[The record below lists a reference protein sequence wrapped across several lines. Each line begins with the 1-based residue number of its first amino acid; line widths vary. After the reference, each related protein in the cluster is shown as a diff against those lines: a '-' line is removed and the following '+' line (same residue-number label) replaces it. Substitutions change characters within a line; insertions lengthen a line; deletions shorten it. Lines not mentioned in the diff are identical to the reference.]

1 MFVIDIFSSS
11 LILSALLCLV
21 AGLLSFLSPC
31 VLPILPPYLAY
42 MTGTTVSEI
51 KGNKETLKRSVMLSA
66 ISFSLGLSV
75 VFILLGL
82 AANSMASIF
91 ILFQN
96 ELRIGSGVL
105 IMIFGLHFL
114 GIFRLAFLQKE
125 LRLNIDIKERGNL
138 LPPFFLGLTF
148 AFGWTPCIGPILGSI
163 LAIIAQDVSV
173 FRGLILMIFYS
184 LGLSLPFIGV
194 AYLLIRGVFITRFI
208 SQYSLYIERFTGG
221 FLIIIGLL
229 FLSGFFQLIGFFILE
244 YLPFLSVFG

>member
-1 MFVIDIFSSS
+1 MFEIDIFSSS
-11 LILSALLCLV
+11 IILSALICFV

-42 MTGTTVSEI
+42 MTGTTVSGI
-51 KGNKETLKRSVMLSA
+51 KNNKETIKRSVLLSA
-66 ISFSLGLSV
+66 ISFSIGLSV

-82 AANSMASIF
+82 AANSMASVF

-105 IMIFGLHFL
+105 IMIFGLHFI
-114 GIFRLAFLQKE
+114 GIFRITFLQKE
-125 LRLNIDIKERGNL
+125 LRLNIDIKERGNF

-194 AYLLIRGVFITRFI
+194 AYLLIKGVAITGFIVK
-208 SQYSLYIERFTGG
+208 YSLYIERFTGG
-221 FLIIIGLL
+221 FLLIIGLL
-229 FLSGFFQLIGFFILE
+229 FLSGYFQLIGFFILE

>member
-1 MFVIDIFSSS
+1 MLDIDLFSSSVIFSS
-11 LILSALLCLV
+11 LVCLL
-21 AGLLSFLSPC
+21 AGVLSFLSPC
-31 VLPILPPYLAY
+31 VLPILPPYVAY
-42 MTGTTVSEI
+42 IAGTTIGEI
-51 KGNKETLKRSVMLSA
+51 KNNKDSIKRVILFSA
-66 ISFSLGLSV
+66 ISFSIGLSV

-91 ILFQN
+91 VLFQN

-105 IMIFGLHFL
+105 ITIFGMHFMGL
-114 GIFRLAFLQKE
+114 FRINFLQKE
-125 LRLNIDIKERGNL
+125 LRLNLDIKQRGNF

-163 LAIIAQDVSV
+163 LAIIAQDGSV
-173 FRGLILMIFYS
+173 LRGLVLMTSYS

-194 AYLLIRGVFITRFI
+194 ALLLTRGVIITRVI
-208 SQYSLYIERFTGG
+208 SKYSLYIERFTGV

-229 FLSGFFQLIGFFILE
+229 FLSGSFQLIGFFILE

>member
-1 MFVIDIFSSS
+1 MLDIDLFSSSVIFSS
-11 LILSALLCLV
+11 LVCLL
-21 AGLLSFLSPC
+21 AGVLSFLSPC
-31 VLPILPPYLAY
+31 VLPILPPYVAY
-42 MTGTTVSEI
+42 MAGTTIGEI
-51 KGNKETLKRSVMLSA
+51 KNSKDSIKRVILFSA
-66 ISFSLGLSV
+66 ISFSMGLSV

-105 IMIFGLHFL
+105 ITIFGMHFMGL
-114 GIFRLAFLQKE
+114 FRINFLQKE
-125 LRLNIDIKERGNL
+125 LRLNLDIKKRGNF

-163 LAIIAQDVSV
+163 LAIIAQDGSV
-173 FRGLILMIFYS
+173 LRGLVLMTSYS

-194 AYLLIRGVFITRFI
+194 AFLLTRGVIITQVI
-208 SQYSLYIERFTGG
+208 SKYSLYIERFTGG

-229 FLSGFFQLIGFFILE
+229 FLSGSFQLIGFFILE

>member
-1 MFVIDIFSSS
+1 M
-11 LILSALLCLV
+11 A
-21 AGLLSFLSPC
+21 
-31 VLPILPPYLAY
+31 
-42 MTGTTVSEI
+42 GTTIGEI
-51 KGNKETLKRSVMLSA
+51 KNNKDSIKRVILFSA
-66 ISFSLGLSV
+66 ISFSIGLSV

-105 IMIFGLHFL
+105 ITIFGMHFMGL
-114 GIFRLAFLQKE
+114 FRINFLQKE
-125 LRLNIDIKERGNL
+125 LRLNLDINKRGNF

-163 LAIIAQDVSV
+163 LAIIAQDGSV
-173 FRGLILMIFYS
+173 LRGLVLMTSYS
-184 LGLSLPFIGV
+184 LGLSLPFVGV
-194 AYLLIRGVFITRFI
+194 AFLLTRGVIITQVI
-208 SQYSLYIERFTGG
+208 SKYSLYIERFTGG

-229 FLSGFFQLIGFFILE
+229 FLSGSFQLIGFFILE